1 MARIRIKDIAEFAN
15 VSIGTVDRV
24 IHNREGVSLET
35 REKVRK
41 LLLEYD
47 YKPDIIASSLAL
59 KRDVH
64 LAVVMPRVVNEH
76 AFWKLP
82 QTGIRRAIDELSIYG
97 ISIEYFYFD
106 QFSKTDF
113 QKQVRNFPYERFHG
127 LLFAP
132 VFEKESATFISKC
145 EVAGI
150 PVVLFNSSLKEL
162 NVKCFV
168 GQDAFHSGYVAAKLI
183 NYGMAPGRDVAII
196 NMSGRNDNYAH
207 ISSREEGFRTYF
219 EEHSGCLARLV
230 TIDLNGVEDIM
241 LNKKLED
248 LFSDYDIAGLFV
260 TNSRVYKVAE
270 FLANHGAM
278 NVRLVGY
285 DLMPE
290 SIEFLKRDYIDF
302 LISQR
307 PEEQAFLGL
316 TTLFNLVAF
325 NRVPD
330 ERQFLPIDIITRE
343 NLVYYK
349 Q

>member
-1 MARIRIKDIAEFAN
+1 MAKVRIKDIAELAN

-59 KRDVH
+59 KRDIH
-64 LAVVMPRVVNEH
+64 LAVFMPKVVNEH

-82 QTGIRRAIDELSIYG
+82 QKGIQRAADELSIYG
-97 ISIEYFYFD
+97 ISMEFFYFD
-106 QFSKTDF
+106 QNSKSDF
-113 QKQVRNFPYERFHG
+113 QMQVRNFPYERFHG

-132 VFEKESATFISKC
+132 VFEEESVSFVSRCTI
-145 EVAGI
+145 EGI
-150 PVVLFNSSLKEL
+150 PVVLFNSYLKEIP
-162 NVKCFV
+162 VRSFV

-183 NYGMAPGRDVAII
+183 NYGMTSGRDVAII
-196 NMSGRNDNYAH
+196 NMSGRSDNYVH

-219 EEHSGCLARLV
+219 EGRSGCLSHLV
-230 TIDLNGVEDIM
+230 TIDLNGANDIK
-241 LNKKLED
+241 LNKKLEEV
-248 LFSDYDIAGLFV
+248 FREYNISGIFV

-270 FLANHGAM
+270 FLAGRGEM